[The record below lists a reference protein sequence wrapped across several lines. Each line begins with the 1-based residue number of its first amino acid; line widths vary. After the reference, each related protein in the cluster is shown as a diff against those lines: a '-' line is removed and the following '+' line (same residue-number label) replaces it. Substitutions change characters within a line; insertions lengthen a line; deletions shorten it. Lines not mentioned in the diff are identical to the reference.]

1 MKNLIFAVLIAFL
14 FLSPVLRTEAQSGTD
29 KSSSSNSGTN
39 TGTST
44 SSSSSNAFD
53 TTGFPQWAKDFRRWD
68 IIAFGVFPFA
78 LFFTTVATDLVRWN
92 DANGMSMSDRRYA
105 PWPFKSAGAAELTSR
120 EFGRT
125 ILFAAGLSI
134 VLAFTDLIIVKM
146 KRRKAAKIEPPSK
159 GSYTVENI
167 QYGDDATEEDLN
179 ITDDDTEQDWH
190 SDDMNTIAPGGPP
203 VE

>member
-1 MKNLIFAVLIAFL
+1 MKKTVFTIVLFSMLLIPGLKA
-14 FLSPVLRTEAQSGTD
+14 EAQNIYDSET
-29 KSSSSNSGTN
+29 
-39 TGTST
+39 TSV
-44 SSSSSNAFD
+44 FD
-53 TTGFPQWAKDFRRWD
+53 TKDFPQWAKDFRRWD
-68 IIAFGVFPFA
+68 IIAFGTFPFSM
-78 LFFTTVATDLVRWN
+78 FFVNFFYDMYRWN
-92 DANGMSMSDRRYA
+92 KANSMDFSAQGRRYA

-134 VLAFTDLIIVKM
+134 VFAFTDLIIVKM
-146 KRRKAAKIEPPSK
+146 KRKKTAKIEPPSK

-190 SDDMNTIAPGGPP
+190 SNENTIAPGGPP